1 MGYSVINGATCYRFL
16 ELTELKT
23 ENITTENFI
32 KMAITAADVN
42 KLRQETGAGMM
53 DCKKAL
59 TEADGDFDK
68 AKEILRK
75 QGQKIADK
83 RADNATAEGIVLA
96 HVSPDGKT
104 GKVVA
109 LACETEPVSKVADFQ
124 NLATAVM
131 NAAVSTGASDKAALL
146 AAPQADGRSLQD
158 HITDLMG
165 KIGEKIDVASF
176 ETVSADKV
184 VSYIHSNGKLG
195 VLVGLTNTN
204 GTDVTEVGKDIA
216 MQIAAMKPVALDKDG
231 VDASVVER
239 EIEIG
244 KEQARQEGKPEAMLE
259 KIALGKLNKF
269 YKENTLLNQEFVK
282 DNSLTIAQLLDKT
295 SKGLTVSAF
304 KRVAIG

>member
-1 MGYSVINGATCYRFL
+1 
-16 ELTELKT
+16 
-23 ENITTENFI
+23 
-32 KMAITAADVN
+32 MAITAADVN

-59 TEADGDFDK
+59 TEANGDFDEAK
-68 AKEILRK
+68 AILRK

-96 HVSPDGKT
+96 HVNPDGSN
-104 GKVVA
+104 GKLIA

-124 NLATAVM
+124 NLAMTLMSEAVAG
-131 NAAVSTGASDKAALL
+131 NADSKETLL
-146 AAPQADGRSLQD
+146 AMPQADGRSLQD

-165 KIGEKIDVASF
+165 KIGEKVEVAAY
-176 ETVSADKV
+176 ENITADKV

-195 VLVGLTNTN
+195 VLVGMVNTN
-204 GTDVTEVGKDIA
+204 GTDVAEVGKDVA

-231 VDASVVER
+231 VDASIVER

-244 KEQARQEGKPEAMLE
+244 KGQAREEGKPEAMLE

-269 YKENTLLNQEFVK
+269 YKDNTLLNQEFVK
-282 DNSLTIAQLLDKT
+282 DSSVTIAQLLDRT
-295 SKGLTVSAF
+295 SKGLTVSVF
-304 KRVAIG
+304 KRVAIGQ